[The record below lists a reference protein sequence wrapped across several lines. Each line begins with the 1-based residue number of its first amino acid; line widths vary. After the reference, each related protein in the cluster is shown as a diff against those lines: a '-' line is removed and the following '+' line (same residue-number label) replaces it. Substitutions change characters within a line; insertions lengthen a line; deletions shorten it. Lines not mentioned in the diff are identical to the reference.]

1 METRKIKKLCLDSIK
16 NKLSNAEMEN
26 IMAGSGYGC
35 GTVGIMFVWAN
46 VGSNSTSQFWNTM
59 AKACWNS

>member
-1 METRKIKKLCLDSIK
+1 MKKRKVKKICLANIG
-16 NKLSNAEMEN
+16 NKLTTSEMES

-46 VGSNSTSQFWNTM
+46 VGANSTSQFWNTM